1 MPSHYAHY
9 YFGKEVIRVMPGDAK
24 DIINSNATSIDAYMT
39 GLHGPDFLAFYRP
52 WHSNRLSREGRQIH
66 HSAGRD
72 FFERATGILR
82 KNPSPETYS
91 YVLGCVTHFILDA
104 ACHPLI
110 SEFMKETGQT
120 HAKIERDFDSYI
132 LGICRKSP
140 RKVNLDRVF
149 PHSKKIDELISG
161 FYESTNRRNTQEA
174 LETMNRV
181 LTLFSRPN
189 TATRNATYRILSAVP
204 SRAIQSRRDMI
215 YRDGDERRTSVSS
228 VKLFD
233 TLNKSVMP
241 ASAEMDSFMN
251 HVLLDTPLDET
262 FDLNYLGVLPE

>member
-1 MPSHYAHY
+1 
-9 YFGKEVIRVMPGDAK
+9 
-24 DIINSNATSIDAYMT
+24 
-39 GLHGPDFLAFYRP
+39 
-52 WHSNRLSREGRQIH
+52 
-66 HSAGRD
+66 
-72 FFERATGILR
+72 
-82 KNPSPETYS
+82 
-91 YVLGCVTHFILDA
+91 
-104 ACHPLI
+104 
-110 SEFMKETGQT
+110 MKETGQT

-149 PHSKKIDELISG
+149 PHSKKIDELISR

-174 LETMNRV
+174 IETMNRV

-189 TATRNATYRILSAVP
+189 TATRNAAYRILSAVP
-204 SRAIQSRRDMI
+204 SKAIQSRRDMI

-233 TLNKSVMP
+233 ALNKSVMP